1 MGDQGETIAKSWVV
15 NHLLAKE
22 TSPFHSYPVQ
32 CIATGRL
39 ALFVCLGLLRLEG
52 ETGFLCYASSHVP
65 SFSRPCQL
73 YPEVCPGA
81 DHFSPLH
88 CQHLA
93 QPLLSFLQ
101 EDFRVCLLVCWLLV
115 FCFNIYL
122 FIWLCWVLAVA
133 PGFFLVVACGI

>member
-1 MGDQGETIAKSWVV
+1 MLDASLPLQPKSVLI
-15 NHLLAKE
+15 LLPHFGKDN
-22 TSPFHSYPVQ
+22 TSS
-32 CIATGRL
+32 
-39 ALFVCLGLLRLEG
+39 GLLRLGG

-65 SFSRPCQL
+65 SSSRPCQL

-122 FIWLCWVLAVA
+122 FIWLCWVLAVV
-133 PGFFLVVACGI
+133 PGFFLVVACGIISMTRA